1 LIGGAVVIEIV
12 FLRPGV
18 GRLLVSAIYMRDFP
32 IVQGVTLILAVTVIL
47 GNLLADILYAVI
59 NPKVHY

>member
-1 LIGGAVVIEIV
+1 MVIEIV

-18 GRLLVSAIYMRDFP
+18 GRLIVNSIYMRDFP
-32 IVQGVTLILAVTVIL
+32 VVQGVTLILAVTVIL

-59 NPKVHY
+59 DPKVRY